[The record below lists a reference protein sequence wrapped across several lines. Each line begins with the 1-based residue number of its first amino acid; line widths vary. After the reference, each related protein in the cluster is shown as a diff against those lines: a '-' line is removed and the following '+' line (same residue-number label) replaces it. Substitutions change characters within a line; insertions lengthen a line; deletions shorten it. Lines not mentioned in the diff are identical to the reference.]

1 MRCLNFCWFTE
12 CLSFFRPESLLRALV
27 GGVVVLLVA
36 EEVVGGGKLRGVVG
50 EDVLAGVSAGAHLDV
65 PEGLDH
71 FGGFLP
77 G

>member
-1 MRCLNFCWFTE
+1 M
-12 CLSFFRPESLLRALV
+12 
-27 GGVVVLLVA
+27 LLVA
-36 EEVVGGGKLRGVVG
+36 EELVGGGKLRGVVG